1 MKGRRKIPDT
11 LKTLRGT
18 DQPCRMTDGAKPPAT
33 NVVAVPRSG
42 LKGTARKGFGIVANL
57 YTNGFWMSWAWI
69 WSWPTPARWGS
80 TTT

>member
-18 DQPCRMTDGAKPPAT
+18 DQPCRMTDGAKPSAT

-42 LKGTARKGFGIVANL
+42 LKGTAHKVSESWRRNL
-57 YTNGFWMSWAWI
+57 STNGFWRSWA
-69 WSWPTPARWGS
+69 
-80 TTT
+80 